1 MKSTF
6 VSSASISDAMRYSI
20 LRSQAELTKAQKE
33 VSTGR
38 VADIGLALGAR
49 TGESVSFARDL
60 DRLQGMVDTNG
71 LASARLSSTQNAL
84 GDVTSTAQSFLATL
98 TNSLSGDASPTLT
111 LTDARATLQSL
122 TTTLNTSYN
131 GEHLFAGINTDVK
144 PINDYTA
151 AGSPNK
157 AAFDAGFLSF
167 FGFTQSDPAAANITS
182 AQMDN
187 FMTTVVE
194 PQFLG
199 AGWQGTWSNA
209 TDTGITS
216 RIALNETAET
226 SVSAND
232 QGIRKLMMAAT
243 MVADMFDSTSQVG
256 LSARKEALSRALSL
270 VGEGIANV
278 ANLSAKTGILENRVK
293 NASER
298 INLQTDLLQKNI
310 NQMEG
315 VDPYEA
321 STRVSTLL
329 QQIETSYALTAR
341 IQQLSLVK
349 FLT

>member
-1 MKSTF
+1 M
-6 VSSASISDAMRYSI
+6 
-20 LRSQAELTKAQKE
+20 
-33 VSTGR
+33 
-38 VADIGLALGAR
+38 
-49 TGESVSFARDL
+49 
-60 DRLQGMVDTNG
+60 TN
-71 LASARLSSTQNAL
+71 
-84 GDVTSTAQSFLATL
+84 
-98 TNSLSGDASPTLT
+98 
-111 LTDARATLQSL
+111 
-122 TTTLNTSYN
+122 
-131 GEHLFAGINTDVK
+131 
-144 PINDYTA
+144 
-151 AGSPNK
+151 
-157 AAFDAGFLSF
+157 
-167 FGFTQSDPAAANITS
+167 
-182 AQMDN
+182 
-187 FMTTVVE
+187 VVE

-209 TDTGITS
+209 TDAGITS

-232 QGIRKLMMAAT
+232 QGIRKLMMAAA
-243 MVADMFDSTSQVG
+243 MVTDMFDATSQVG
-256 LSARKEALSRALSL
+256 LSARKEALSKAVSL

-278 ANLSAKTGILENRVK
+278 ANLSAKTGIVENRVK